1 MCDVFDALTS
11 RRPYKEAWTVSD
23 GMRAIVE
30 GSGTRFDPVA
40 VSALQALH
48 QRGVVDRIRG
58 EVSDTAD

>member
-1 MCDVFDALTS
+1 MMGIFAVSGVVFSFL
-11 RRPYKEAWTVSD
+11 PFLV